1 MLKSFKAKL
10 NRAHRAIVESGLDV
24 VEIPDSKGMK
34 LVKVGGLA
42 VANKDV
48 PGNVLQ
54 TITLDGQAY
63 LVCAS

>member
-10 NRAHRAIVESGLDV
+10 NRAHRAIVESNLDV

-34 LVKVGGLA
+34 LVKVGSLA
-42 VANKDV
+42 AADKDV

-63 LVCAS
+63 FVCAS